1 MMRKAIVYVNDTPA
15 GTLTEQDDYSY
26 TFRYDPA
33 YLNNPAL
40 TAISLTLP
48 KKQGEYHSEHLF
60 PFFYNLL
67 SEGANKAIQSK
78 VLKIDDKDYFTR
90 LIKTAHTD
98 TIGAVTIKELE

>member
-1 MMRKAIVYVNDTPA
+1 MRTANVYVNNILA
-15 GTLTEQDDYSY
+15 GTLTEHDDYSY

-33 YLNNPAL
+33 YLNNPSQ

-48 KKQGEYHSEHLF
+48 KKKEEYHSNHLF

-67 SEGANKAIQSK
+67 SEGSNKAIQGK
-78 VLKIDDKDYFTR
+78 VLKIDDNDYFTR

-98 TIGAVTIKELE
+98 TIGAVTIKETE